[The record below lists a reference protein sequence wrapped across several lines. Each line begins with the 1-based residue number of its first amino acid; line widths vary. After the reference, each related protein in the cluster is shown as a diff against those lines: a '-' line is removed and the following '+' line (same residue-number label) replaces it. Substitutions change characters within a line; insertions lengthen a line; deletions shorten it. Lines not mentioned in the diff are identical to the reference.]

1 MKWVPRTQPSCW
13 GSLYATP
20 TQSVW
25 KEGKMEGRERGR
37 AQRGWASYSHHQ
49 MIVLFLLLKPH
60 PGIPTQ
66 FSSCSISL
74 ILWDSARNLFF
85 HKIPV
90 TSWNIQLSL
99 SSLNTYLMNMWIV
112 LHRLAQHRA
121 DTLFKKNNF
130 SFTSKWMKKYLGS
143 VPTDWEKNS
152 ENHPF
157 NMTSSLI
164 LNIYSIIQL
173 IFHWMPAMPGLVLS
187 SSDTSQIWVP
197 NFKDCK
203 VRH

>member
-1 MKWVPRTQPSCW
+1 
-13 GSLYATP
+13 
-20 TQSVW
+20 
-25 KEGKMEGRERGR
+25 MEGRERGR

-66 FSSCSISL
+66 FSTCSISL

-99 SSLNTYLMNMWIV
+99 SSLSTYPMNMWIV
-112 LHRLAQHRA
+112 LHRLGQHRA
-121 DTLFKKNNF
+121 DTLFKKIILASQANEWKNIWEVF
-130 SFTSKWMKKYLGS
+130 QLTG
-143 VPTDWEKNS
+143 EKNS

-164 LNIYSIIQL
+164 LNIHSIIQL